1 MNSEGVMRIRMASIP
16 VPPALLLGL
25 ILVTLQVACGGSNA
39 GPDPQALAAVGR
51 SVFFDDTLSE
61 PAGQSC
67 SSCHDPKHG
76 FTDPRGTATSE
87 GVISGRFGN
96 RNAPTAAY
104 AVFSPPFYHDAVGG
118 SYRGGQFLDGRA
130 STLADQAQAPPLNP
144 IEMHNPDA
152 AAYAAKVAARPYAA
166 PLRNLFGQDLFAD
179 PVRATA
185 GIAKALEAFERTK
198 EVSPFSSKYD
208 AYLAGTVALDPQEQ
222 LGLTLFEGKAGCAA
236 CHPNRPCPDAQRP
249 LFTDFTYDNI
259 GLPRNPANPF
269 YVQPSTVNPDGA
281 AFVDVGLAA
290 NPRVMK
296 DGASQA
302 NRGRF
307 KVSTLRNVALTAPY
321 THNGVFT
328 TLKEVVAFYNRRDLE
343 PARFGPPEVPET
355 VNRVELGNLGLS
367 EAEEDALVAFLN
379 TLTDGYKAP

>member
-1 MNSEGVMRIRMASIP
+1 MRIRFSCIP
-16 VPPALLLGL
+16 LRVALLTGLCLGT
-25 ILVTLQVACGGSNA
+25 IQMACGGGTA
-39 GPDPQALAAVGR
+39 DPDPQALAAVGR
-51 SVFFDDTLSE
+51 AVFFDDTLSE

-67 SSCHDPKHG
+67 ASCHDPKHG

-87 GVISGRFGN
+87 GVIPGSFGN

-104 AVFSPPFYHDAVGG
+104 AVFSPAFYYDAAGG

-130 STLADQAQAPPLNP
+130 STLADQAQKPPLNP

-152 AAYAAKVAARPYAA
+152 AAYTAKVASRPYATQ
-166 PLRNLFGQDLFAD
+166 LRSLFGQDLFAD
-179 PVRATA
+179 PVHAMTE
-185 GIAKALEAFERTK
+185 IAEAVEAFERTK
-198 EVSPFSSKYD
+198 EVSPFSSRYD
-208 AYLAGTVALDPQEQ
+208 AYLEGKADLDPQEQ
-222 LGLTLFEGKAGCAA
+222 LGLALFEGKARCAA
-236 CHPNRPCPDAQRP
+236 CHPNRPGSDAQRP
-249 LFTDFTYDNI
+249 LVTDFTYDNI

-269 YVQPSTVNPDGA
+269 YTQPATVNPDGA
-281 AFVDVGLAA
+281 AFVDVGLAN

-328 TLKEVVAFYNRRDLE
+328 TLKEVVAFYNRRDLD
-343 PARFGPPEVPET
+343 PMQFGPPEVPET
-355 VNRVELGNLGLS
+355 VNRLELGNLGLTD
-367 EAEEDALVAFLN
+367 AEEDALVAFLN
-379 TLTDGYKAP
+379 TLTDGYTAP